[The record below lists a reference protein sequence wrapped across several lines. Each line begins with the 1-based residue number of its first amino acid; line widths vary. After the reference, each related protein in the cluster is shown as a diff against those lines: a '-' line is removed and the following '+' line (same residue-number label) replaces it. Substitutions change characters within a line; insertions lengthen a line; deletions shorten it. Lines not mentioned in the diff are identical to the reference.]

1 MPASSPRPRAMAAA
15 GCSAAPWSASRCAT
29 STRPWAHP
37 RCWPWATAATTPNAW
52 SSRPSTPPCRAPTSR
67 PRRCCSRAWARSR
80 WPSSRPTSTAAC
92 WPAGGNPT
100 IFRRTSDMD
109 IDALVVGGSFA
120 GISAALQLARAR
132 RRVAVVD
139 AGAPR
144 NRFADASHGF
154 FGHDGRAP
162 LDLIAQAREQL
173 LAYPSVR
180 FVAAQALEAAPRGE
194 GFALA
199 LDTGERLLGRRL
211 LLATG
216 VRDLL
221 PDLPGLAAR
230 WGRSVAHCPYCHGY
244 EFDRQPLGVL
254 YRMPLSLHQAQLIA
268 EWGPTTLLLDGH
280 AISDEERAHMAALG
294 IAIEPGKVL
303 ALEGEGGALTG
314 VRLADRGLP

>member
-1 MPASSPRPRAMAAA
+1 
-15 GCSAAPWSASRCAT
+15 
-29 STRPWAHP
+29 
-37 RCWPWATAATTPNAW
+37 
-52 SSRPSTPPCRAPTSR
+52 
-67 PRRCCSRAWARSR
+67 
-80 WPSSRPTSTAAC
+80 
-92 WPAGGNPT
+92 
-100 IFRRTSDMD
+100 MD

-132 RRVAVVD
+132 RQVCVVD

-144 NRFADASHGF
+144 NRFAQASHGF

-162 LDLIAQAREQL
+162 LELMAQARAQL

-180 FVAAQALEAAPRGE
+180 FIAAQATEAAPQGE

-199 LDTGERLLGRRL
+199 LDNGERLVGRRL

-221 PDLPGLAAR
+221 PELPGLAER
-230 WGRSVAHCPYCHGY
+230 WGQSVAHCPYCHGY

-268 EWGPTTLLLDGH
+268 EWGPTTLFLDGH
-280 AISDEERAHMAALG
+280 TVSDDERAHMAALG
-294 IAIEPGKVL
+294 VAVEPGKVL
-303 ALEGEGGALTG
+303 ALEGEGTALAG
-314 VRLADRGLP
+314 VRLAGRVVPLRGLFLAPTVVMASPLAEQLGCAFETAPAGSFIRVEMGQTSVPGVFAAGDAATAWSNAAQAAAAGSLAGAAMHRAMVFG

>member
-1 MPASSPRPRAMAAA
+1 
-15 GCSAAPWSASRCAT
+15 
-29 STRPWAHP
+29 
-37 RCWPWATAATTPNAW
+37 
-52 SSRPSTPPCRAPTSR
+52 
-67 PRRCCSRAWARSR
+67 
-80 WPSSRPTSTAAC
+80 
-92 WPAGGNPT
+92 
-100 IFRRTSDMD
+100 MD

-144 NRFADASHGF
+144 NRFTDASHGF

-180 FVAAQALEAAPRGE
+180 FVAAQALEATPQGE

-199 LDTGERLLGRRL
+199 LDNGERLVGRRL

-221 PDLPGLAAR
+221 PDLPGLAER

-280 AISDEERAHMAALG
+280 AIGEEERAHMAALG
-294 IAIEPGKVL
+294 VAIEPGKVL
-303 ALEGEGGALTG
+303 ALEGEGSALAG
-314 VRLADRGLP
+314 VRLACGVLPLRGLFLAPTVEMASPLAAQLGCAFDASPAGPFIRVDAGQTTVPGVFAAGDAAMAWSNAAQAVAAGTLAGAAMHRAMVFC